1 MAAWR
6 SERPGLAR
14 TDRIHRAGV
23 VDRGNVWSCESGW
36 DNGRELGSFESL
48 RDSLERFRASRSSD
62 TWLWC
67 NDTTVS
73 KVVTRRG
80 VRAHLWGLN
89 GLEEVVGV
97 VHRAVGVAS
106 GGGDVR
112 KMSTLTRE
120 ARGRGNKH
128 TPALFRD
135 LTAHA
140 RDTRGAGARGGD
152 DSSGHLWQSLD
163 AMSGGLVRS
172 RR

>member
-1 MAAWR
+1 MVLGVGVWVTSVS
-6 SERPGLAR
+6 SE
-14 TDRIHRAGV
+14 
-23 VDRGNVWSCESGW
+23 S
-36 DNGRELGSFESL
+36 SFLFEPL

-73 KVVTRRG
+73 KIVTRRG
-80 VRAHLWGLN
+80 VRAHLWGLD